1 MPWLHLILSIQ
12 LWNGWDA
19 IRRKIINI
27 KSSTKLQTG
36 HLFAFWIY
44 LYTVGCNKISK
55 GFQISILTWCM
66 LYLYERRPK
75 MVWVIDNVIKI
86 IIYFIFI
93 KGGNPFP
100 NPLCTRR
107 SWGMRPGRFCGSL
120 IDLPAPAPPY
130 NFYTKLLFCSLY
142 HCILRA
148 HTKPPYIYFSHFTTI
163 QIHQNT
169 EIQQKMNIWIQLKA
183 MIWIKGKVS

>member
-1 MPWLHLILSIQ
+1 M
-12 LWNGWDA
+12 
-19 IRRKIINI
+19 IN
-27 KSSTKLQTG
+27 
-36 HLFAFWIY
+36 
-44 LYTVGCNKISK
+44 
-55 GFQISILTWCM
+55 
-66 LYLYERRPK
+66 
-75 MVWVIDNVIKI
+75 NVTKI
-86 IIYFIFI
+86 IIYLIFIFI

-148 HTKPPYIYFSHFTTI
+148 HTKPPYIFFPLHRNPDPSKYWNPTKDEYLDPTK
-163 QIHQNT
+163 T
-169 EIQQKMNIWIQLKA
+169 A
-183 MIWIKGKVS
+183 MIWIKGKVSYQHKICKWSSSLQMVFLNIRLNHQKRSDWHELKLAKKSVSELNFCGEVVLVPISAMA

>member
-1 MPWLHLILSIQ
+1 M
-12 LWNGWDA
+12 
-19 IRRKIINI
+19 IN
-27 KSSTKLQTG
+27 
-36 HLFAFWIY
+36 
-44 LYTVGCNKISK
+44 
-55 GFQISILTWCM
+55 
-66 LYLYERRPK
+66 
-75 MVWVIDNVIKI
+75 NVIKI
-86 IIYFIFI
+86 IIYLIFIFI

-130 NFYTKLLFCSLY
+130 NFYTKLLFCYLYHCIYIPPYIAIYLYHCIHTKPPYLSIYLY

-148 HTKPPYIYFSHFTTI
+148 HTKPPYIYFS

-183 MIWIKGKVS
+183 MI

>member
-1 MPWLHLILSIQ
+1 M
-12 LWNGWDA
+12 
-19 IRRKIINI
+19 IN
-27 KSSTKLQTG
+27 
-36 HLFAFWIY
+36 
-44 LYTVGCNKISK
+44 
-55 GFQISILTWCM
+55 
-66 LYLYERRPK
+66 
-75 MVWVIDNVIKI
+75 NVIKI
-86 IIYFIFI
+86 IIYLIFIFM

-142 HCILRA
+142 HCILRYKTTIYIFFCYLYHCILRA
-148 HTKPPYIYFSHFTTI
+148 HTKPPYIFFSYFTAI

-169 EIQQKMNIWIQLKA
+169 EIQQKMNIWIQLNA
-183 MIWIKGKVS
+183 MI